1 MRTIDLT
8 TWPRRAHFEFFLHHT
23 QPHFSVTAPLDV
35 TTFRTAVRD
44 RGLSVMTA
52 TSYVLARAAN
62 ELAPFRWRIRS
73 GAVVEHGQVHPSVI
87 DSGPGSELFHFCTLP
102 YHPDARTFLTG
113 AAEALAQQR
122 IQPSLNEDPTQDDL
136 LYLSSLPWVAFTGLT
151 HAMHLN
157 PPDSIPRLTTGRF
170 TQTGDQWHM
179 PLSVQVHHALMDG
192 RHVGAY
198 FEAVQ
203 ALLDQPDLLST

>member
-62 ELAPFRWRIRS
+62 ELAPLPL
-73 GAVVEHGQVHPSVI
+73 AHPERRGRRARA
-87 DSGPGSELFHFCTLP
+87 GPPVRHRQR
-102 YHPDARTFLTG
+102 AR
-113 AAEALAQQR
+113 Q
-122 IQPSLNEDPTQDDL
+122 
-136 LYLSSLPWVAFTGLT
+136 
-151 HAMHLN
+151 
-157 PPDSIPRLTTGRF
+157 
-170 TQTGDQWHM
+170 
-179 PLSVQVHHALMDG
+179 
-192 RHVGAY
+192 
-198 FEAVQ
+198 
-203 ALLDQPDLLST
+203 